1 MKKFII
7 TEEERTSILNQH
19 KDATKNHYI
28 ISEALGG
35 QDISSEDRQKK
46 KYPNGFDIPYTV
58 TSYGNSTFS
67 NGVDIINKNDPKIK
81 EILLTI
87 SDLLK
92 VTKGSVNII
101 VNGGASAV
109 NSSSG
114 YNNKS
119 LATRRRDNLIKLI
132 KDNSQ
137 SLRLNVTPGAT
148 VIGKSTV
155 KDSAAATKEQ
165 FVSASISG
173 VGTMN
178 VPIKAEKGDNTNTYI
193 PEPGPKIVN
202 KKVIKPKPRPNPKR
216 KMKRVCVRIPEQYL
230 NKFKEK
236 VREFKRENSLGD
248 IPYGVYDVK

>member
-7 TEEERTSILNQH
+7 TEEERENILNRH

-28 ISEALGG
+28 ISESIIG
-35 QDISSEDRQKK
+35 QDSSSEDRLKK
-46 KYPNGFDIPYTV
+46 RYPNGFDLPFTV

-92 VTKGSVNII
+92 VTKGNVKVI

-109 NSSSG
+109 GSSSG

-132 KDNSQ
+132 KDNLQ
-137 SLRLNVTPGAT
+137 SLRLIVTPGAT
-148 VIGKSTV
+148 VVGKSTV
-155 KDSAAATKEQ
+155 KDSAASTKEQ
-165 FVSASISG
+165 YVSASISG
-173 VGTMN
+173 DKTMN
-178 VPIKAEKGDNTNTYI
+178 IPIKAEKGDNTNVYF
-193 PEPGPKIVN
+193 PKIEKIVD
-202 KKVIKPKPRPNPKR
+202 KKLIKKKR
-216 KMKRVCVRIPEQYL
+216 KIKRVCVQIPEQYL
-230 NKFKEK
+230 DKFKQK
-236 VREFKRENSLGD
+236 VREFKRENSLGE

>member
-7 TEEERTSILNQH
+7 TEEERENILNRH

-28 ISEALGG
+28 ISESIIG
-35 QDISSEDRQKK
+35 QDSSSEDRLKK
-46 KYPNGFDIPYTV
+46 RYPNGFDLPFTV

-92 VTKGSVNII
+92 VTKGNVKVI

-109 NSSSG
+109 GSSSG

-137 SLRLNVTPGAT
+137 SLRLIITPGAT
-148 VIGKSTV
+148 VVGKSTV
-155 KDSAAATKEQ
+155 KDSAASTKEQ
-165 FVSASISG
+165 YVSASISG
-173 VGTMN
+173 DKTMN
-178 VPIKAEKGDNTNTYI
+178 IPIKAEKGDNTNVYF
-193 PEPGPKIVN
+193 PKIEKIVD
-202 KKVIKPKPRPNPKR
+202 KKLIKKKR
-216 KMKRVCVRIPEQYL
+216 KIKRVCVQIPEQYL

-236 VREFKRENSLGD
+236 VREFKRENSLGE

>member
-7 TEEERTSILNQH
+7 TEEERENILNRH

-35 QDISSEDRQKK
+35 QDSSSEERMKQ
-46 KYPNGFDIPYTV
+46 KYPNGFDLPYTV

-92 VTKGSVNII
+92 VTKGDVKVI
-101 VNGGASAV
+101 VNGSASAV
-109 NSSSG
+109 GSSSG

-137 SLRLNVTPGAT
+137 SIRLIVTPGAT
-148 VIGKSTV
+148 VVGKSTV
-155 KDSAAATKEQ
+155 KDSAASTKEQ
-165 FVSASISG
+165 YVSASISG
-173 VGTMN
+173 QKIMT

-193 PEPGPKIVN
+193 PKIEKIVD
-202 KKVIKPKPRPNPKR
+202 KKLIKKKR
-216 KMKRVCVRIPEQYL
+216 KIKRVCVQIPEQYL
-230 NKFKEK
+230 DKFKQK
-236 VREFKRENSLGD
+236 VREFKRENSLGE

>member
-7 TEEERTSILNQH
+7 TEEERENILNRH
-19 KDATKNHYI
+19 KDATKNHYL

-35 QDISSEDRQKK
+35 QDSSSEERMKQ
-46 KYPNGFDIPYTV
+46 KYPNGFDLPYTV

-92 VTKGSVNII
+92 VTKGDVKVI
-101 VNGGASAV
+101 VNGSASAV
-109 NSSSG
+109 GGSSG

-132 KDNSQ
+132 KDNTQ
-137 SLRLNVTPGAT
+137 SLRLIVTPGAT
-148 VIGKSTV
+148 VVGKSTV
-155 KDSAAATKEQ
+155 KDSAASTKEQ
-165 FVSASISG
+165 YVSASISG
-173 VGTMN
+173 QKIMN

-193 PEPGPKIVN
+193 PKIEKIVD
-202 KKVIKPKPRPNPKR
+202 KKLIKKKR
-216 KMKRVCVRIPEQYL
+216 KIKRVCVQIPEQYL
-230 NKFKEK
+230 DKFKQK

>member
-7 TEEERTSILNQH
+7 TEEERENILNRH

-35 QDISSEDRQKK
+35 QDSSSEERMKQ
-46 KYPNGFDIPYTV
+46 KYPNGFDIPYNV

-92 VTKGSVNII
+92 VTKGDVKVI
-101 VNGGASAV
+101 VNGSASAV
-109 NSSSG
+109 GSSSG

-137 SLRLNVTPGAT
+137 SIRLIVTPGAT
-148 VIGKSTV
+148 VVGKSTV
-155 KDSAAATKEQ
+155 KDSAASTKEQ
-165 FVSASISG
+165 YVSASISG
-173 VGTMN
+173 QKIMT
-178 VPIKAEKGDNTNTYI
+178 VPIKAEKGDNTNIYRRD
-193 PEPGPKIVN
+193 PGPKIVD
-202 KKVIKPKPRPNPKR
+202 KKLIKKKR
-216 KMKRVCVRIPEQYL
+216 KIKRVCVQIPEQYL

-236 VREFKRENSLGD
+236 VREFKRENSLGE

>member
-7 TEEERTSILNQH
+7 TEEERENILNRH

-28 ISEALGG
+28 ISESIIG
-35 QDISSEDRQKK
+35 QDSSSEDRLKK
-46 KYPNGFDIPYTV
+46 RYPNGFDLPFTV

-92 VTKGSVNII
+92 VTKGNVKVI

-109 NSSSG
+109 GSSSG

-137 SLRLNVTPGAT
+137 SLRLIVTPGAT
-148 VIGKSTV
+148 VVGKSTV
-155 KDSAAATKEQ
+155 KDSAASTKEQ
-165 FVSASISG
+165 YVSASISG
-173 VGTMN
+173 DKTMN
-178 VPIKAEKGDNTNTYI
+178 IPIKAEKGDNTNVYF
-193 PEPGPKIVN
+193 PKIEKIVD
-202 KKVIKPKPRPNPKR
+202 KKLIKKKR
-216 KMKRVCVRIPEQYL
+216 KIKRVCVQIPEQYL
-230 NKFKEK
+230 DKFKQK
-236 VREFKRENSLGD
+236 VREFKRENSLGE

>member
-7 TEEERTSILNQH
+7 TEEERENILNRH

-35 QDISSEDRQKK
+35 QDSSSEERMKQ
-46 KYPNGFDIPYTV
+46 KYPNGFDLPYTV

-92 VTKGSVNII
+92 VTKGDVKVI
-101 VNGGASAV
+101 VNGSASAV
-109 NSSSG
+109 GSSSG

-137 SLRLNVTPGAT
+137 SIRLIVTPGAT
-148 VIGKSTV
+148 VVGKSTV
-155 KDSAAATKEQ
+155 KDSAASTKEQ
-165 FVSASISG
+165 YVSASISG
-173 VGTMN
+173 DKTMN
-178 VPIKAEKGDNTNTYI
+178 IPIKAEKGDNTNTYI
-193 PEPGPKIVN
+193 PKIEKIVD
-202 KKVIKPKPRPNPKR
+202 KKLIKKKR
-216 KMKRVCVRIPEQYL
+216 KIKRVCVQIPEQYL
-230 NKFKEK
+230 DKFKQK
-236 VREFKRENSLGD
+236 VREFKRENSLGE

>member
-7 TEEERTSILNQH
+7 TEEERENILNRH

-28 ISEALGG
+28 ISESIIG
-35 QDISSEDRQKK
+35 QDSSSEDRLKK
-46 KYPNGFDIPYTV
+46 RYPNGFDLPFTV

-92 VTKGSVNII
+92 VTKGNVKVI

-109 NSSSG
+109 GSSSG

-137 SLRLNVTPGAT
+137 SLRLIVTPGAT
-148 VIGKSTV
+148 VVGKSTV
-155 KDSAAATKEQ
+155 KDSAASTKEQ
-165 FVSASISG
+165 YVSASISG
-173 VGTMN
+173 DKTMN
-178 VPIKAEKGDNTNTYI
+178 IPIKAEKGDNTNVYL
-193 PEPGPKIVN
+193 PKIEKIVD
-202 KKVIKPKPRPNPKR
+202 KKLIKKKR
-216 KMKRVCVRIPEQYL
+216 KIKRVCVQIPEQYL
-230 NKFKEK
+230 DKFKQK
-236 VREFKRENSLGD
+236 VREFKRENSLGE

>member
-7 TEEERTSILNQH
+7 TEEERENILNRH

-28 ISEALGG
+28 ISESIIG
-35 QDISSEDRQKK
+35 QDSSSEDRLKK
-46 KYPNGFDIPYTV
+46 RYPNGFDLPFTV

-92 VTKGSVNII
+92 VTKGNVKVI

-109 NSSSG
+109 GSSSG

-119 LATRRRDNLIKLI
+119 LATRRRDNLIKVI

-137 SLRLNVTPGAT
+137 SLRLIVTPGAT
-148 VIGKSTV
+148 VVGKSTV
-155 KDSAAATKEQ
+155 KDSAASTKEQ
-165 FVSASISG
+165 YVSASISG
-173 VGTMN
+173 DKTMN
-178 VPIKAEKGDNTNTYI
+178 IPIKAEKGDNTNVYF
-193 PEPGPKIVN
+193 PKIEKIVD
-202 KKVIKPKPRPNPKR
+202 KKLIKKKR
-216 KMKRVCVRIPEQYL
+216 KIKRVCVQIPEQYL
-230 NKFKEK
+230 DKFKQK
-236 VREFKRENSLGD
+236 VREFKRENSLGE